1 MTLPVALVEDSQ
13 EQQSLLLSY
22 LEGIRREGLTLQTDA
37 FASAEDFLGAYSA
50 GKYRLIFLDIQLP
63 RMDGLS
69 LARRIRETDR
79 DAVIVFI
86 TSMAKFAVSGYAVEA
101 ADFIVKPVLYD
112 VFMRKMDRIF
122 AILDRRREE
131 GVLLPI
137 QSVGGGT
144 EFIHT
149 DDLMSVEV
157 FGHKLV
163 YHTKGGDREG
173 YGTIAA
179 QAAELE
185 KLSFLQPSRS
195 AIVNPRFIEAVKGD
209 TVRVGGVEI
218 PISRLRKKEFLSE
231 LNRWICK

>member
-1 MTLPVALVEDSQ
+1 MTLRIAIVEDSG

-22 LEGIRREGLTLQTDA
+22 LDGIHREGLTLETNVFSSAEEYLAA
-37 FASAEDFLGAYSA
+37 FAA
-50 GKYRLIFLDIQLP
+50 GKYKLLFLDIQLP

-79 DAVIVFI
+79 EAVIVFI
-86 TSMAKFAVSGYAVEA
+86 TSMAQFAINGYEVDA

-112 VFMRKMDRIF
+112 AFMRKMDRI
-122 AILDRRREE
+122 LSSLTQRGQGR
-131 GVLLPI
+131 LLSV

-144 EFIHT
+144 EYIHT

-163 YHTKGGDREG
+163 YHTKSGDREG

-179 QAAELE
+179 QVEALANLG
-185 KLSFLQPSRS
+185 FLQPSRS

-209 TVRVGGVEI
+209 TVRVGQVEI